1 MRAAVEHRHLVCI
14 VAPQI
19 IERLREVLRIG
30 QLATRES
37 PIDRATVFPS
47 PSSPLQPPESTAY
60 SWRRRSARR
69 WCLHSTPCL
78 RVRSRQSMQFV
89 RITAVCRLRIL
100 PPLRSM
106 LKNLL
111 ARTVQRPL
119 SLLHRRLGHLHQLR
133 DVFVVHVLALRVEIE
148 PEIVQLR
155 CVLVASSNAPP
166 TPYYSLQ
173 AVSNASP
180 IISWSFF
187 LSMRFTTITRPYF

>member
-1 MRAAVEHRHLVCI
+1 MRAAVEQRHLVCI

-19 IERLREVLRIG
+19 VERVREVLRIG
-30 QLATRES
+30 QLATRQS
-37 PIDRATVFPS
+37 THRQATASPS
-47 PSSPLQPPESTAY
+47 PPFRPPEAAACSLRT
-60 SWRRRSARR
+60 RSARR
-69 WCLHSTPCL
+69 WCLRHSPPSL

-100 PPLRSM
+100 PSLRSM

-111 ARTVQRPL
+111 RSSVQCPL
-119 SLLHRRLGHLHQLR
+119 ALLHRRFGHLHQLR

-155 CVLVASSNAPP
+155 CVLVAISNAPP

-173 AVSNASP
+173 AASNASP